1 MNNQLQNKFTIGYRK
16 LKNINISSLEET
28 YVPTENDTL
37 YEYNPF
43 KIENLQQYNPIY
55 ESLFTL
61 SSKNYN
67 NIQLNHKYHFEHLA

>member
-55 ESLFTL
+55 
-61 SSKNYN
+61 
-67 NIQLNHKYHFEHLA
+67 